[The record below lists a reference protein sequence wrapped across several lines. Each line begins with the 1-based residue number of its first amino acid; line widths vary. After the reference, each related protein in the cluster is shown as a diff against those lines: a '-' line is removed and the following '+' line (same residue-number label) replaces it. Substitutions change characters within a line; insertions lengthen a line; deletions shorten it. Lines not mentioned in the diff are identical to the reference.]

1 MELSNYYNL
10 DECIDRKTVMDTLK
24 NLKNEGKIE
33 YSLDREILDI
43 EDIDLDDSEI
53 ESLLDLFDKN
63 DVFEELEYG
72 QNDEWSD
79 EDDDWSDDGDEW

>member
-10 DECIDRKTVMDTLK
+10 DECIDRKAVMDVLK
-24 NLKNEGKIE
+24 SLKNEGKIE

-43 EDIDLDDSEI
+43 EDIDLDESEI
-53 ESLLDLFDKN
+53 EDLLDLFDKN

-72 QNDEWSD
+72 DEWSD
-79 EDDDWSDDGDEW
+79 DDEWSDGDDEW